1 MRAELIRLQKDLQ
14 TTTIFVTHDQLEAM
28 TMGDRIAVMDAGRIM
43 QVGEPLEVFR
53 KPANL
58 FVAGFIGTPPMN
70 FFEGSLVI
78 EGDKVKLDCGH
89 FKLELD
95 EKYSD
100 IIRKTSHDSELVL
113 GIRPHDLEIYK
124 EKPVKSH
131 FEAEVFAV
139 EPVGTETIVNVK
151 VGDNVYKIIT
161 SPDFTARIAE
171 KVYVAI
177 DVDKIHLF
185 EKKSGLALS

>member
-1 MRAELIRLQKDLQ
+1 MTPFPGTSLLSLRIVSNILI
-14 TTTIFVTHDQLEAM
+14 
-28 TMGDRIAVMDAGRIM
+28 
-43 QVGEPLEVFR
+43 
-53 KPANL
+53 
-58 FVAGFIGTPPMN
+58 
-70 FFEGSLVI
+70 
-78 EGDKVKLDCGH
+78 
-89 FKLELD
+89 
-95 EKYSD
+95 
-100 IIRKTSHDSELVL
+100 
-113 GIRPHDLEIYK
+113 
-124 EKPVKSH
+124 
-131 FEAEVFAV
+131 AV